1 MDFYDRLREIKV
13 DDAEK
18 DVLIAKCQENG
29 WLRRG
34 GYDWQDD
41 PYMEEYPYS
50 FVRTES
56 LDDLRQFFTHGNW
69 AIRQGALY
77 HDLAFIQQVN
87 GGDEWWTLKQ
97 TDDGWLAFESWSF
110 ELISDEPD
118 RFSRAIA
125 SMEMATPEQCKSL
138 SYMMESNDLAW
149 KSGYA
154 NDVNWAG
161 DEVRCRW
168 FSAEDDR
175 FRIDVYERP
184 SYPGYTAEVFS
195 KEERVMLC
203 RETDIECALSA
214 TAISLAKFNEARL
227 TEKSSPS
234 KSLES
239 NALASRVAA
248 ARDASK
254 AMGEERSREEA
265 QKQAR

>member
-1 MDFYDRLREIKV
+1 MTFYDDLRKADV
-13 DDAEK
+13 AAEERESL
-18 DVLIAKCQENG
+18 VNKCQENG
-29 WLRRG
+29 WLKRG

-56 LDDLRQFFTHGNW
+56 LDDLRQFFSHGNW
-69 AIRQGALY
+69 AIRQGILY
-77 HDLAFIQQVN
+77 HDLAFVQQVN

-97 TDDGWLAFESWSF
+97 TEDGWLAFESWSF

-125 SMEMATPEQCKSL
+125 SMEMATPEQCMRL
-138 SYMMESNDLAW
+138 DYMMESNDLSW
-149 KSGYA
+149 TSGYA
-154 NDVNWAG
+154 HDVNWSG
-161 DEVRCRW
+161 EDVRCRW
-168 FSAEDDR
+168 FSAEDDH
-175 FRIDVYERP
+175 FRVDVYERP

-227 TEKSSPS
+227 ADKSSPS
-234 KSLES
+234 KSIEAD
-239 NALASRVAA
+239 ALASRVAA
-248 ARDASK
+248 ARDGAK
-254 AMGEERSREEA
+254 AMSEERARESA
-265 QKQAR
+265 QKPAR